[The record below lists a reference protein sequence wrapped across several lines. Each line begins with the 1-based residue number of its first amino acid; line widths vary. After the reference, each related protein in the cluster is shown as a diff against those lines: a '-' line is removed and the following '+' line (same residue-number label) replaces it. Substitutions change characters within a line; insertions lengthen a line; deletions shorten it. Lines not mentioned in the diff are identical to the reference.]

1 MTESVLYH
9 AKMTSQGEKPEK
21 CRLDHSS
28 CASFNGRLAK
38 KPIFPIL
45 KRKSD
50 MNTLANNWL
59 QMVLAKK
66 SWIPAFFFTN
76 YRPIPF

>member
-1 MTESVLYH
+1 
-9 AKMTSQGEKPEK
+9 MTSQGEKPEK
-21 CRLDHSS
+21 CS
-28 CASFNGRLAK
+28 LAK